1 MVERDRRLSRPFS
14 AAPATNIPSTQP
26 HVPTVADQMTDAEQG
41 GGLISRV
48 DESTKMKNTFVCD
61 GTSVES
67 TVMATPLHIA
77 PQRPQSAPHHG
88 VRSRLQRTNPKLW
101 PQDSPASQPSQSD
114 TSQKSSGASSTC
126 SVEARF
132 RELRTTTDDKVM
144 LKSANAKEGIANATR
159 LEEFEQELQ
168 TIFQFNSLLSD
179 AAIELEKL
187 GHSLPMAITDELA
200 ATLEHSEE
208 ASLSNFLLF
217 RLAAGL
223 EQDNEEVEKRQG
235 PGFHAHDVTEES
247 ANVAKAEDAAIQNET
262 LSSVG
267 IHGKIAHET
276 ECTNEN
282 EDEQDFK
289 RGKEDVSG
297 DEGNDTLGRL
307 PEGRLSVQA
316 KRAIPE
322 IFTYFTDVRTR
333 SPNGSRLDFPLFSPM
348 RRVRPVWSSAA
359 HGANVCVYVCACVCV
374 RVSVCVRE
382 RKREC
387 VCVRERKSVCVCV

>member
-1 MVERDRRLSRPFS
+1 M
-14 AAPATNIPSTQP
+14 
-26 HVPTVADQMTDAEQG
+26 
-41 GGLISRV
+41 GLISRV

-61 GTSVES
+61 VKSMES
-67 TVMATPLHIA
+67 EIMANPLHMA

-101 PQDSPASQPSQSD
+101 PQDSPASQFSD

-132 RELRTTTDDKVM
+132 RELGTTTDDKVM
-144 LKSANAKEGIANATR
+144 LKSANA
-159 LEEFEQELQ
+159 
-168 TIFQFNSLLSD
+168 TIFEFNSLLSD
-179 AAIELEKL
+179 AAIEIEKL

-200 ATLEHSEE
+200 ATLEHSKE
-208 ASLSNFLLF
+208 ASLSHFLLS
-217 RLAAGL
+217 GL

-247 ANVAKAEDAAIQNET
+247 ANVAKAEDAAIQNEGESANVAKAQDVAIQNKT
-262 LSSVG
+262 LCSGG
-267 IHGKIAHET
+267 IRGKIAHET

-282 EDEQDFK
+282 EDEREVK
-289 RGKEDVSG
+289 RGKEDASG

-307 PEGRLSVQA
+307 PKGRLLVQA

-348 RRVRPVWSSAA
+348 RRVRPVWSSTA
-359 HGANVCVYVCACVCV
+359 HGANVYVYVCACVCV
-374 RVSVCVRE
+374 
-382 RKREC
+382 C
-387 VCVRERKSVCVCV
+387 VCV